1 LINFSFHY
9 RIKITKI
16 KLSEKNKK
24 ELRKLGIEIVY
35 LFGSYAKKWLLKWK
49 GKNYSD
55 EFY

>member
-35 LFGSYAKKWLLKWK
+35 LFGSYAKKMAFEMERQKL
-49 GKNYSD
+49 
-55 EFY
+55 FR